1 MNKSTDGT
9 ASLGAGLAAYVRMV
23 AGKLGVP
30 PEATGFEIS
39 DTVTAYLA
47 LVERYPARPGQ
58 DLMLVWGEQHGWA
71 VAVETD
77 PLEPPMVL
85 DYFGGDDIVPPPRA
99 VALFVADVIAG
110 RRVPRAR
117 PVYPIGRDRLS
128 VRLSSYGDAARPG
141 VISR

>member
-1 MNKSTDGT
+1 MST
-9 ASLGAGLAAYVRMV
+9 ASLGTGLAGYVQRV
-23 AGKLGVP
+23 AAELGVP

-39 DTVTAYLA
+39 DTVTAYLGLA
-47 LVERYPARPGQ
+47 ERCPARPGQ

-77 PLEPPMVL
+77 PIDPPMVL
-85 DYFGGDDIVPPPRA
+85 DYFGGEDIVPEPHA

-117 PVYPIGRDRLS
+117 PVYPVSRDRAELS
-128 VRLSSYGDAARPG
+128 ARLSRYGNATQPG